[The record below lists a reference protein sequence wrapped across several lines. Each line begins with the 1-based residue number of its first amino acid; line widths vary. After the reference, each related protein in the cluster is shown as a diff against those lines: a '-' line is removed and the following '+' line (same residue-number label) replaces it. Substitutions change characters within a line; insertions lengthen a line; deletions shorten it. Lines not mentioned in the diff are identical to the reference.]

1 MSIKSKAALS
11 FAGSRNFPAAKAAV
25 RKFFTKRHEVSL
37 LPNLIEVQLN
47 SYRWFLEKGLKD
59 LLGEIN
65 PIKDFTGKNLE
76 LFFGDYFFDKPKYDE
91 LTSRERN
98 TTFEAPLY
106 VAAKL
111 VNKVSGK
118 TKTQDVYFGDFPLMT
133 PRGTFI
139 VNGVERVV
147 VSQLIKSPGAF
158 FSAETMRGKNFY
170 GAKIIPNRGAW
181 LELDTD
187 AAGVIGVKIDRK
199 RRIPIT
205 ALLRVFGLPGNEDIL
220 AAFSDVDTDPD
231 TRYIQNTLSK
241 DASTN
246 ADEGF
251 KEVYKRI
258 RPGDLATVENARSL
272 ISGMFFNAERYDL
285 SQVGRFKFNQRLNIQ
300 NRAISASAR
309 ARPDPLRSR
318 GSEASSQ
325 ARLAERDGSASARP
339 ASPNRGEL
347 PSRDGQ
353 ILTLEDLVA
362 VVKEIIRLN
371 NSQNPPDDIDHLAN
385 RRIRAVGELIQA
397 RFRVGLARM
406 ARIAKDRMS
415 LADLETVTPAQLIHV
430 RPIVATMQEFFSSS
444 QLSQFMD
451 QTNPLAELEHK
462 RRLSAMGPGG
472 LSRERAGFEVR
483 DVHRSHY
490 GRLCPITTPEGPN
503 IGLVAHLAT
512 YARINDF
519 GFIETPY
526 RMVKKTAKNDGHDAV
541 EEISLFDV
549 KNDKGELVVAAG
561 QTITLKQAKDLAK
574 IENLKDIRLK
584 PRLTNKVSYL
594 DAYEEEQ
601 LTIGQAG
608 LETDPKGYFVEPRA
622 SVRVRNVPSI
632 AETSDIDCLD
642 VSPKQIISVTTSLIP
657 FLEHDDAN
665 RALMGSNMQR
675 QAVSCIKPASPV
687 VGTGMEEKAARD
699 SGQVI
704 LAEED
709 GEVVSVVGDKIVIVG
724 NKGKKKEYPLLKFL
738 RTNSATAI
746 NQIPKVSKGQ
756 KVKKGDLLADGA
768 STADGE
774 LALGQNVLVA
784 FMSWEG
790 GNYEDAILISERV
803 VQKDLFSSIHIDDFK
818 IDVRDT
824 KLGPEQVTR
833 DIPNV
838 GEEKLKDLDENGV
851 IRIGAQIKAGDI
863 LVGKITPKGETDLT
877 AEEKLLRV
885 IFGEKSRDVKD
896 TSLTL
901 PHGEY
906 GKVVNIKEFSR
917 DAGDKLAS
925 GVIRSIQVSVAVLRK
940 IQVGDKMAGRHGNKG
955 VISKIIPVEDMP
967 FMADGTPVDIIL
979 NPLGVVSRM
988 NLGQILE
995 THLGLAVSRLG
1006 YKVATPVLD
1015 GITEAQIKD
1024 ELEKAGLPK
1033 DGKITMYD
1041 GKTGE
1046 PFDEKVTVGVAYM
1059 LKLHHLVDD
1068 KMHARSTGPY
1078 SLITQQPLGG
1088 KAQFGGQRFGEMEV
1102 WALEGYGVAH
1112 TLQEMLTIKSDDVIG
1127 RSKTYESIVKGEPI
1141 KKPNVPESFR
1151 VLVKELQSL
1160 CLDVELLGEG
1170 GQVTSASEESEVIA
1184 PNQPVVP
1191 VAMPESSLFTDEP
1204 RKKFKKKEKK

>member
-1 MSIKSKAALS
+1 MNKDKPNQTFVVEKSKNL
-11 FAGSRNFPAAKAAV
+11 KTL
-25 RKFFTKRHEVSL
+25 RKFFTKQHEVSL
-37 LPNLIEVQLN
+37 LPNLIEVQLI
-47 SYRWFLEKGLKD
+47 SYKWFLEKGLKE
-59 LLGEIN
+59 LLKEIT
-65 PIKDFTGKNLE
+65 PVKDFTGKNLE
-76 LFFGDYFFDKPKYDE
+76 MHFGDYFFDKAKYDE
-91 LTSRERN
+91 TTSRERN

-106 VAAKL
+106 VSVKL
-111 VNKVSGK
+111 INKMNGK

-147 VSQLIKSPGAF
+147 VSQLIKSPGVF
-158 FSAETMRGKNFY
+158 FSVDHFRGKTLY
-170 GAKIIPNRGAW
+170 GGKIIPNRGAW

-187 AAGVIGVKIDRK
+187 GSGVIGVKIDRK

-205 ALLRVFGLPGNEDIL
+205 ALLRVFGFSTNDEIL
-220 AAFSDVDTDPD
+220 KEFADVDTNPD
-231 TRYIQNTLSK
+231 TKYIQNTLDK
-241 DASTN
+241 DISTN
-246 ADEGF
+246 ADEGY

-258 RPGDLATVENARSL
+258 RPGDLATVDNARSL
-272 ISGMFFNAERYDL
+272 IDGMFFNTERYDF
-285 SQVGRFKFNQRLNIQ
+285 SEVGRFKLNQRLHIEG
-300 NRAISASAR
+300 R
-309 ARPDPLRSR
+309 
-318 GSEASSQ
+318 ESQ
-325 ARLAERDGSASARP
+325 
-339 ASPNRGEL
+339 
-347 PSRDGQ
+347 
-353 ILTLEDLVA
+353 IITKEDLVD
-362 VVKEIIRLN
+362 VIKEIIRLN
-371 NSQNPPDDIDHLAN
+371 NTGDPADDIDHLAN
-385 RRIRAVGELIQA
+385 RRVRAVGELIQT

-406 ARIAKDRMS
+406 VRIAKDRMS
-415 LADLETVTPAQLIHV
+415 LADLDTVTPAQLIHV

-503 IGLVAHLAT
+503 IGLVSHLAT
-512 YARINDF
+512 YARVNPF

-526 RMVKKTAKNDGHDAV
+526 RRVKRVAKNDGKDAV
-541 EEISLFDV
+541 DEIALLDIKNSEGNVIV
-549 KNDKGELVVAAG
+549 KAGE
-561 QTITLKQAKDLAK
+561 TITAQKAKDLSK
-574 IENLKDIRLK
+574 IEGLSKINLKA
-584 PRLTNKVSYL
+584 RLTSKIDYL
-594 DAYEEEQ
+594 DAFEEEQ
-601 LTIGQAG
+601 LIIGQAG
-608 LETDPKGYFVEPRA
+608 IEVDEKGYFVEPRA
-622 SVRVRNVPSI
+622 SARVRSVASVVS
-632 AETSDIDCLD
+632 SDELDCLD

-675 QAVSCIKPASPV
+675 QAVSCICPESPA
-687 VGTGMEEKAARD
+687 VGTGMEAKAARD
-699 SGQVI
+699 SGTLV
-704 LAEED
+704 LALED
-709 GEVVSVVGDKIVIVG
+709 GTVTSVTGEKIVVVGE
-724 NKGKKKEYPLLKFL
+724 KGKKQEYPLLKFI

-746 NQIPKVSKGQ
+746 NQIPIAKKGQ

-768 STADGE
+768 STQQGE

-790 GNYEDAILISERV
+790 GNYEDAILLSERV
-803 VQKDLFSSIHIDDFK
+803 VQKDRYSSIHIDDFK

-824 KLGPEQVTR
+824 KLGPEQITR

-851 IRIGAQIKAGDI
+851 IRIGAQVKAGNI

-877 AEEKLLRV
+877 PEEKLLRV

-896 TSLTL
+896 TSLSL

-906 GKVVNIKEFSR
+906 GKVVNIREFSR
-917 DAGDKLAS
+917 DAGDKLPS

-940 IQVGDKMAGRHGNKG
+940 VQVGDKMAGRHGNKG

-967 FMADGTPVDIIL
+967 FMEDGVPVDVIL

-995 THLGLAVSRLG
+995 THLGMAAHKHN
-1006 YKVATPVLD
+1006 YKAATPVLD
-1015 GITEAQIKD
+1015 GVTEDQIKD
-1024 ELEKAGLPK
+1024 ELERAGIPRN
-1033 DGKITMYD
+1033 GKVVLYD

-1046 PFDEKVTVGVAYM
+1046 PFDEKVTVGINYM
-1059 LKLHHLVDD
+1059 MKLHHLVDD

-1102 WALEGYGVAH
+1102 WALEGYGAAH
-1112 TLQEMLTIKSDDVIG
+1112 TLQEMLTIKSDDVVG
-1127 RSKTYESIVKGEPI
+1127 RSKTYEAIVKGEPI

-1160 CLDVELLGEG
+1160 CLDVELLSEDG
-1170 GQVTSASEESEVIA
+1170 GVVRAGQEPEVIESDA
-1184 PNQPVVP
+1184 RQK
-1191 VAMPESSLFTDEP
+1191 AEEAKASSLFEEEP
-1204 RKKFKKKEKK
+1204 KEKKKKEKKEKKK

>member
-1 MSIKSKAALS
+1 MATKHKEEQTGHALANRQDQ
-11 FAGSRNFPAAKAAV
+11 FAPRL
-25 RKFFTKRHEVSL
+25 FFTKSHETQL

-47 SYRWFLEKGLKD
+47 SYKWFVEKGLKE
-59 LLGEIN
+59 LLGEIAS
-65 PIKDFTGKNLE
+65 IKDFTGKNLE
-76 LFFGDYFFDKPKYDE
+76 LTFGEHFLDKPKYDE
-91 LTSRERN
+91 FLSRERN
-98 TTFEAPLY
+98 TTYEAPLY
-106 VAAKL
+106 VSAKL

-139 VNGVERVV
+139 INGVERVV
-147 VSQLIKSPGAF
+147 VCQLIKSPGVF
-158 FSAETMRGKNFY
+158 FTAENLRNRNFY

-205 ALLRVFGLPGNEDIL
+205 ALLRVFGYSSNEEIL
-220 AAFSDVDTDPD
+220 AEFKDIDTDPD
-231 TRYIQNTLSK
+231 TKYIQNTLDK

-246 ADEGF
+246 SDEGF

-258 RPGDLATVENARSL
+258 RPGDLATVDNAKSL
-272 ISGMFFNAERYDL
+272 ISGMFFNTERYDF
-285 SQVGRFKFNQRLNIQ
+285 SAVGRYKFNQRLTVADNE
-300 NRAISASAR
+300 S
-309 ARPDPLRSR
+309 PL
-318 GSEASSQ
+318 
-325 ARLAERDGSASARP
+325 
-339 ASPNRGEL
+339 
-347 PSRDGQ
+347 
-353 ILTLEDLVA
+353 LTKEDLVK
-362 VVKEIIRLN
+362 VVREVIRLN
-371 NSQNPPDDIDHLAN
+371 NTQESADDIDHLAN
-385 RRIRAVGELIQA
+385 RRVRAVGELIQT

-415 LADLETVTPAQLIHV
+415 LADLESVTPAQLIHV

-483 DVHRSHY
+483 DVHHSHY

-512 YARINDF
+512 YARVNDF

-526 RMVKKTAKNDGHDAV
+526 RIVKKNVKNDGKSGVD
-541 EEISLFDV
+541 EIALHDV
-549 KNDKGELVVAAG
+549 KDEKGKVVIPAG
-561 QTITLKQAKDLAK
+561 QKITSALAKDAAK
-574 IENLKDIRLK
+574 NSQLLEIRIK
-584 PRLTNKVSYL
+584 ARATNEIVSL

-601 LTIGQAG
+601 MIIGPSNVEV
-608 LETDPKGYFVEPRA
+608 LEDGYFKEQRA
-622 SVRVRNVPSI
+622 SVRVHSVPSI
-632 AETSDIDCLD
+632 ADTDDIDALD

-675 QAVSCIKPASPV
+675 QAVSCIKPQAPL
-687 VGTGMEEKAARD
+687 VGTGMETKAARD
-699 SGQVI
+699 SGTVV
-704 LAEED
+704 LAEEA
-709 GEVVSVVGDKIVIVG
+709 GEVISVTGQKIIVAG
-724 NKGKKKEYPLLKFL
+724 EKGKSRGAGSGSAGKKEYPLLKFL
-738 RTNSATAI
+738 RTNSATSI
-746 NQIPKVSKGQ
+746 NQIARVHKGQ
-756 KVKKGDLLADGA
+756 HVKKGDLLADGA
-768 STADGE
+768 STEGGE

-790 GNYEDAILISERV
+790 GNYEDAILLSERL
-803 VQKDLFSSIHIDDFK
+803 VQQDRYSSIHIDDFK

-838 GEEKLKDLDENGV
+838 GEEKLKDLDDTGV
-851 IRIGAQIKAGDI
+851 IRIGAQVKAGDI

-906 GKVVNIKEFSR
+906 GKVVNIREFSR
-917 DAGDKLAS
+917 EAGDKLQS

-955 VISKIIPVEDMP
+955 VISKIIPVEDLP
-967 FMADGTPVDIIL
+967 FMKDGRPVDIIL

-995 THLGLAVSRLG
+995 THLGMAALLGG
-1006 YKVATPVLD
+1006 YKIATPVLD
-1015 GITEAQIKD
+1015 GIEEHQIKE
-1024 ELEKAGLPK
+1024 ELEKVGIPT
-1033 DGKITMYD
+1033 DGKVVLFD

-1046 PFDEKVTVGVAYM
+1046 SFDEKVTVGVMYF

-1102 WALEGYGVAH
+1102 WALEGYGAAH
-1112 TLQEMLTIKSDDVIG
+1112 TLQEMLTIKSDDVVG
-1127 RSKTYESIVKGEPI
+1127 RSKTYEAIVKGETI
-1141 KKPNVPESFR
+1141 KKPNIPESFR

-1160 CLDVELLGEG
+1160 CLDVELLGRDG
-1170 GQVTSASEESEVIA
+1170 AVSSASEEPEI
-1184 PNQPVVP
+1184 VVP
-1191 VAMPESSLFTDEP
+1191 NMPSINPAVSDVSLFADEV
-1204 RKKFKKKEKK
+1204 KKVKKKDRKSK

>member
-1 MSIKSKAALS
+1 MTK
-11 FAGSRNFPAAKAAV
+11 AKAQSPTAMATEV
-25 RKFFTKRHEVSL
+25 PVAPRKFFTKLRDL
-37 LPNLIEVQLN
+37 AQMPNLIEVQLN
-47 SYRWFLEKGLKD
+47 SYKWFFEKGLRE
-59 LLGEIN
+59 LLEEIN

-76 LFFGDYFFDKPKYDE
+76 LYFGDYFFDKPKYDE
-91 LTSRERN
+91 ITARERN
-98 TTFEAPLY
+98 TTYEAPLY
-106 VAAKL
+106 VSAKL
-111 VNKVSGK
+111 VNKVTGK

-133 PRGTFI
+133 PRGTFVI
-139 VNGVERVV
+139 NGVERVV
-147 VSQLIKSPGAF
+147 VSQLIKSPGVF
-158 FSAETMRGKNFY
+158 FTSEFGRGRNLY
-170 GAKIIPNRGAW
+170 GAKIVPNRGAW
-181 LELDTD
+181 LEFDTD
-187 AAGVIGVKIDRK
+187 NAYTIGVKIDRK
-199 RRIPIT
+199 RRIPVT
-205 ALLRVFGLPGNEDIL
+205 ALLRVFGLSSNEEILEAFKDI
-220 AAFSDVDTDPD
+220 DTDPEVK
-231 TRYIQNTLSK
+231 YIQATLEK

-258 RPGDLATVENARSL
+258 RPGDLATVDNARSL
-272 ISGMFFNAERYDL
+272 ISAMFFNFERYDL
-285 SQVGRFKFNQRLNIQ
+285 SEVGRFKFNQRLDMPEN
-300 NRAISASAR
+300 
-309 ARPDPLRSR
+309 DSR
-318 GSEASSQ
+318 
-325 ARLAERDGSASARP
+325 
-339 ASPNRGEL
+339 
-347 PSRDGQ
+347 
-353 ILTLEDLVA
+353 ILTLTDLLA
-362 VVKEIIRLN
+362 VIKEMIRLN
-371 NSQNPPDDIDHLAN
+371 NSQVPADDIDHLAN
-385 RRIRAVGELIQA
+385 RRVRAVGELIQT
-397 RFRVGLARM
+397 RYRVGLARM

-430 RPIVATMQEFFSSS
+430 RPIVAAMQEFFSSS

-512 YARINDF
+512 YARVNDF

-526 RMVKKTAKNDGHDAV
+526 RLVKKSAKNDGKEAVGEIILFDIKDEDGKVLVEAGTTMTKEDAV
-541 EEISLFDV
+541 KAQKISS
-549 KNDKGELVVAAG
+549 
-561 QTITLKQAKDLAK
+561 IT
-574 IENLKDIRLK
+574 EIRLK
-584 PRLTNKVSYL
+584 PRVTDKIVYM
-594 DAYEEEQ
+594 DAYEEER
-601 LTIGQAG
+601 LTIGQANIEINTEG
-608 LETDPKGYFVEPRA
+608 FFVEERT
-622 SVRVRNVPSI
+622 SVRVHGVPSI
-632 AETSDIDCLD
+632 AATNEIDCLD
-642 VSPKQIISVTTSLIP
+642 ISPKQIISVTTSLIP

-675 QAVSCIKPASPV
+675 QAVSCIAPQAPI
-687 VGTGMEEKAARD
+687 VGTGMESKAARD
-699 SGQVI
+699 SGQVVM
-704 LAEED
+704 ADED
-709 GEVVSVVGDKIVIVG
+709 GEVVSVLGDRIIVQHDS
-724 NKGKKKEYPLLKFL
+724 GKKKEYPLLKFV
-738 RTNSATAI
+738 RTNSGTSI
-746 NQIPKVSKGQ
+746 NQIPRVVRGQ
-756 KVKKGDLLADGA
+756 RVKAGEMLSDGT
-768 STADGE
+768 STENGE
-774 LALGQNVLVA
+774 LALGQNILVA
-784 FMSWEG
+784 FLSWEG
-790 GNYEDAILISERV
+790 GNYEDAILLSSRL
-803 VQKDLFSSIHIDDFK
+803 VQQDRYTSVHIEDFK

-824 KLGPEQVTR
+824 KLGPEVVTR

-838 GEEKLKDLDENGV
+838 GEEKLKDLDETGV
-851 IRIGAQIKAGDI
+851 IRIGAQVKAGDI

-906 GKVVNIKEFSR
+906 GKVVNIREFNR
-917 DAGDKLAS
+917 DQGDKLPS

-967 FMADGTPVDIIL
+967 FMEDGTPVDIIL

-995 THLGLAVSRLG
+995 THLGIAARRLG

-1015 GITEAQIKD
+1015 GITEDQIKE
-1024 ELEKAGLPK
+1024 ELTKAGLPES
-1033 DGKITMYD
+1033 GKVTLYD

-1046 PFDEKVTVGVAYM
+1046 AFDHAVTVGVTYM

-1102 WALEGYGVAH
+1102 WALEGYGAAH
-1112 TLQEMLTIKSDDVIG
+1112 TLQEMLTIKSDDVVG
-1127 RSKTYESIVKGEPI
+1127 RSKTYEAIVKGEPI

-1160 CLDVELLGEG
+1160 GLDVELIGPNG
-1170 GQVTSASEESEVIA
+1170 IVSATEERE
-1184 PNQPVVP
+1184 PVVP
-1191 VAMPESSLFTDEP
+1191 ESMQFETLPSQNSSLFDEP
-1204 RKKFKKKEKK
+1204 IKKDRKKKDKLKK

>member
-1 MSIKSKAALS
+1 MAHSHPVALVDRETKAQNS
-11 FAGSRNFPAAKAAV
+11 V
-25 RKFFTKRHEVSL
+25 RVFFTKKHETEL

-47 SYRWFLEKGLKD
+47 SYKWFLEKGLKE
-59 LLGEIN
+59 LLSEVN

-76 LFFGDYFFDKPKYDE
+76 LFFGEYFFDKAKYDE
-91 LTSRERN
+91 FTSRERN
-98 TTFEAPLY
+98 TTYEAPLY
-106 VAAKL
+106 VSAKL

-139 VNGVERVV
+139 INGVERVV
-147 VSQLIKSPGAF
+147 VNQLIKSPGVF
-158 FSAETMRGKNFY
+158 FTTENIRGKAYY

-181 LELDTD
+181 LEIDTD

-205 ALLRVFGLPGNEDIL
+205 ALMRVFGLPSNEDITQ
-220 AAFSDVDTDPD
+220 AFKDVDTDPD
-231 TRYIQNTLSK
+231 VKYIQNTLAK
-241 DASTN
+241 DSSTN

-258 RPGDLATVENARSL
+258 RPGDLATVDNARSL
-272 ISGMFFNAERYDL
+272 ISGIFFNTERYDF
-285 SQVGRFKFNQRLNIQ
+285 SAVGRYKFNQRMGV
-300 NRAISASAR
+300 
-309 ARPDPLRSR
+309 DPNN
-318 GSEASSQ
+318 SSP
-325 ARLAERDGSASARP
+325 LLS
-339 ASPNRGEL
+339 
-347 PSRDGQ
+347 
-353 ILTLEDLVA
+353 LEDLLLVI
-362 VVKEIIRLN
+362 KEVIRLN
-371 NSQNPPDDIDHLAN
+371 ITQGVPDDIDHLAN
-385 RRIRAVGELIQA
+385 RRVRAVGELIQA
-397 RFRVGLARM
+397 RFRVGLTRM

-430 RPIVATMQEFFSSS
+430 RPVVATMQEFFSSS

-512 YARINDF
+512 YARVNDF

-526 RMVKKTAKNDGHDAV
+526 QKVKRVAKNDGKDAV
-541 EEISLFDV
+541 DEIAAEDILNEKGDV
-549 KNDKGELVVAAG
+549 ILTAGE
-561 QTITLKQAKDLAK
+561 TITQKAAKEAAK
-574 IENLKDIRLK
+574 NEAQKEIKVK
-584 PRLTNKVSYL
+584 ARLTSDIMYL
-594 DAYEEEQ
+594 DAFEEEH
-601 LTIGQAG
+601 LVIGQAG
-608 LETDPKGYFVEPRA
+608 IETDEKGYFIEPRA
-622 SVRVRNVPSI
+622 SVRVRSVPTI
-632 AETSDIDCLD
+632 TSTDEIEALD

-675 QAVSCIKPASPV
+675 QAVSTINPQAPL

-699 SGQVI
+699 SGTLI
-704 LAEED
+704 ISDID
-709 GEVVSVVGDKIVIVG
+709 GEVTSVTGEKIVVTG
-724 NKGKKKEYPLLKFL
+724 EKNKKREFPLLKFI

-746 NQIPKVSKGQ
+746 NQIPLAKKGQ
-756 KVKKGDLLADGA
+756 KVKKGDILADGA
-768 STADGE
+768 STKNGE

-784 FMSWEG
+784 FLSWEG
-790 GNYEDAILISERV
+790 GNYEDAILMSERL
-803 VQKDLFSSIHIDDFK
+803 VQKDKYSSIHIDDFK

-838 GEEKLKDLDENGV
+838 GEEKLKDLDDKGV
-851 IRIGAQIKAGDI
+851 IRIGAQVKAGDI

-877 AEEKLLRV
+877 PEEKLLRV

-896 TSLTL
+896 TSLIL

-906 GKVVNIKEFSR
+906 GKVVNIREWSR
-917 DAGDKLAS
+917 EAGDKLPS

-955 VISKIIPVEDMP
+955 VISKIVPVEDLP
-967 FMADGTPVDIIL
+967 FLADGTPVDIIL

-995 THLGLAVSRLG
+995 THLGMAAFRG
-1006 YKVATPVLD
+1006 DYKIATPVLD
-1015 GITEAQIKD
+1015 GIHESKIRS
-1024 ELEKAGLPK
+1024 ELARFDVPE
-1033 DGKITMYD
+1033 DGKVVLFD

-1046 PFDEKVTVGVAYM
+1046 PFDEKVTVGVMYM

-1102 WALEGYGVAH
+1102 WALEGYGAAH
-1112 TLQEMLTIKSDDVIG
+1112 TLQEMLTIKSDDVVG
-1127 RSKTYESIVKGEPI
+1127 RSKTYEAIVKGEPI
-1141 KKPNVPESFR
+1141 KKPNIPESFR

-1170 GQVTSASEESEVIA
+1170 GQITSAAKERDVLADLPKTSPE
-1184 PNQPVVP
+1184 PDP
-1191 VAMPESSLFTDEP
+1191 AMMKLFEDEP
-1204 RKKFKKKEKK
+1204 KKEKKKDRKK

>member
-1 MSIKSKAALS
+1 MTKNLDIVEEKKNKKNSKRIVLS
-11 FAGSRNFPAAKAAV
+11 DLHE
-25 RKFFTKRHEVSL
+25 TKV
-37 LPNLIEVQLN
+37 LPNFIEVQLN
-47 SYRWFLEKGLKD
+47 SYKWFLEKGLKE

-65 PIKDFTGKNLE
+65 PIRDFTGKNLE
-76 LFFGDYFFDKPKYDE
+76 LSFGEYYFEKGKHDE
-91 LTSRERN
+91 HSARERN
-98 TTFEAPLY
+98 TTYEAPLY
-106 VAAKL
+106 VSAKL
-111 VNKVSGK
+111 INKITGK

-139 VNGVERVV
+139 INGVERVV
-147 VSQLIKSPGAF
+147 VSQLIKSPGVF
-158 FSAETMRGKNFY
+158 FTYENARGKNYY
-170 GAKIIPNRGAW
+170 GAKVIPNRGAW

-187 AAGVIGVKIDRK
+187 ASGVIGVKIDRK

-205 ALLRVFGLPGNEDIL
+205 ALLRVFGLPLNEDIL
-220 AAFSDVDTDPD
+220 SEFKDVDTDPE
-231 TRYIQNTLSK
+231 TRYIERTLEK
-241 DASTN
+241 DISQN
-246 ADEGF
+246 ADEGY

-258 RPGDLATVENARSL
+258 RPGDLATVDNARSL
-272 ISGMFFNAERYDL
+272 INGMFFNTERYDF
-285 SQVGRFKFNQRLNIQ
+285 SEVGRYKFNQRLNIPSG
-300 NRAISASAR
+300 NN
-309 ARPDPLRSR
+309 PL
-318 GSEASSQ
+318 
-325 ARLAERDGSASARP
+325 
-339 ASPNRGEL
+339 
-347 PSRDGQ
+347 
-353 ILTLEDLVA
+353 LTKEDLIL
-362 VVKEIIRLN
+362 VVKEIIKLN
-371 NSQNPPDDIDHLAN
+371 NTQNMSDDIDHLAN
-385 RRIRAVGELIQA
+385 RRVRAVGELIQA

-406 ARIAKDRMS
+406 ARIGKDRMS
-415 LADLETVTPAQLIHV
+415 LADLDTVSPVQLVHV

-503 IGLVAHLAT
+503 IGLVSHLAT
-512 YARINDF
+512 YAKINNH

-526 RMVKKTAKNDGHDAV
+526 RLIKRYAKNDGKDLIG
-541 EEISLFDV
+541 EILAIDV
-549 KNDKGELVVAAG
+549 KSANGEILSNSGNLVDE
-561 QTITLKQAKDLAK
+561 KLAK
-574 IENLKDIRLK
+574 QIFKLNSELSEIAIKA
-584 PRLTNKVSYL
+584 RLTDKIEYF
-594 DAYEEEQ
+594 DAFEEEQ
-601 LTIGQAG
+601 MIIGQANIAVD
-608 LETDPKGYFVEPRA
+608 EKGYFLEKRA
-622 SVRVRNVPSI
+622 PVRVRSVPTI
-632 AETSDIDCLD
+632 SDTDLIDCID
-642 VSPKQIISVTTSLIP
+642 ISSKQIVSVTTSLIP

-675 QAVSCIKPASPV
+675 QAVACIKPDSPF

-699 SGQVI
+699 SGAVI
-704 LAEED
+704 IAEEE
-709 GEVVSVVGDKIVIVG
+709 GTVTQVSG
-724 NKGKKKEYPLLKFL
+724 NKIIVVNDEGKKKEYPLLKFV
-738 RTNSATAI
+738 RTNSATCI
-746 NQIPKVSKGQ
+746 NQIPRVSKGQ
-756 KVKKGDLLADGA
+756 VVKKGDILSDGT
-768 STADGE
+768 STQGGE

-790 GNYEDAILISERV
+790 GNYEDAILVSERV
-803 VQKDLFSSIHIDDFK
+803 VQQDRYSSIHIDDFK

-851 IRIGAQIKAGDI
+851 IRVGAQVKAGDI

-877 AEEKLLRV
+877 PEEKLLRV

-906 GKVVNIKEFSR
+906 GKVVNIREFSR
-917 DAGDKLAS
+917 EAGDKLQS
-925 GVIRSIQVSVAVLRK
+925 GVVRSIQVSVAVLRK
-940 IQVGDKMAGRHGNKG
+940 VQVGDKMAGRHGNKG
-955 VISKIIPVEDMP
+955 VISKIVPVEDLP
-967 FMADGTPVDIIL
+967 FMADGTPVDLIL

-995 THLGLAVSRLG
+995 THLGMAAYKLG
-1006 YKVATPVLD
+1006 YKIATPALD
-1015 GITEAQIKD
+1015 GLTETQIKS
-1024 ELEKAGLPK
+1024 ELDKANVPI
-1033 DGKITMYD
+1033 DGKVVLYD

-1046 PFDEKVTVGVAYM
+1046 AFDEKVTVGVMYM

-1102 WALEGYGVAH
+1102 WALEGYGAAH
-1112 TLQEMLTIKSDDVIG
+1112 TLQEMLTIKSDDVVG
-1127 RSKTYESIVKGEPI
+1127 RSKTYESIVKGEAI
-1141 KKPNVPESFR
+1141 KKPSVPESFR

-1160 CLDVELLGEG
+1160 CLDVELLGTDG
-1170 GQVTSASEESEVIA
+1170 VTANAFEQEQMVYQEQQLTKPAMEVLEN
-1184 PNQPVVP
+1184 PK
-1191 VAMPESSLFTDEP
+1191 SLFADDE
-1204 RKKFKKKEKK
+1204 KKIKKKDRKTK